1 MFSYNFFHRIS
12 KIYKKIRERNR
23 VSTEP
28 NILPTADELALRL
41 SGHGQMSSINQ
52 VAGLNVVNS
61 VEEELAAELNVVNI
75 AEDGPA
81 AELNVVNSSED
92 GPAAGL
98 NVVNSAE
105 DGLATG
111 LFVVNSAE
119 IRLPAVLETVNRS
132 ESSMYSN
139 STTPNTVQVQVDNT
153 PVPEII
159 ISVSSIVQVNI

>member
-105 DGLATG
+105 DGLA
-111 LFVVNSAE
+111 
-119 IRLPAVLETVNRS
+119 AVLDTVNRA